1 MDEIP
6 FVYRALSDL
15 FIGMLIVAPLVY
27 TIDST
32 IPLSV
37 TSLPLTLLRAL
48 RQIPLPVPILLFVI
62 GLFWTL
68 LTVLSGN
75 IGMSWI

>member
-15 FIGMLIVAPLVY
+15 FIGTLIVAPLVY

-37 TSLPLTLLRAL
+37 ISPPLTLLGAL
-48 RQIPLPVPILLFVI
+48 QQIPLPIPVILFVI

-75 IGMSWI
+75 VGMSWI

>member
-15 FIGMLIVAPLVY
+15 FIGTLIVAPLVY
-27 TIDST
+27 TIDSA
-32 IPLSV
+32 IPPSV
-37 TSLPLTLLRAL
+37 TSLPLTLLGAL
-48 RQIPLPVPILLFVI
+48 RQIPLPVPVILFVI

-68 LTVLSGN
+68 LTALSGN
-75 IGMSWI
+75 VGMSWI

>member
-15 FIGMLIVAPLVY
+15 FIGTLIVAPLVCA
-27 TIDST
+27 IDSA
-32 IPLSV
+32 IPASV
-37 TSLPLTLLRAL
+37 TSLPLTLLGAL
-48 RQIPLPVPILLFVI
+48 RQIPLPVPVILLVI

-68 LTVLSGN
+68 LTALSGN
-75 IGMSWI
+75 VGMSWI

>member
-15 FIGMLIVAPLVY
+15 FIGTLIVAPLVY
-27 TIDST
+27 TIDSA
-32 IPLSV
+32 IPLSI
-37 TSLPLTLLRAL
+37 TSLPLTLLGAL
-48 RQIPLPVPILLFVI
+48 QQIPLPIPIILFVI
-62 GLFWTL
+62 WLFWTL